1 MDKTLSK
8 EIVNTILVLLT
19 HTKKKEK
26 RNGHNKS
33 AESRKV
39 IEATNSAQEGLLVI
53 YFAFSVS
60 EESVLRRWHPDISMS
75 LWLYSSSLTYT
86 LKIQFLSPK
95 NLSCIACKPPIFHSI
110 RPGPRT
116 RPSSQM
122 HVEHISIA
130 RPYRTLF

>member
-8 EIVNTILVLLT
+8 EIENPILFLLT
-19 HTKKKEK
+19 HTKQKKK
-26 RNGHNKS
+26 GHNKS
-33 AESRKV
+33 TGSRKV

-60 EESVLRRWHPDISMS
+60 EQNVLRRWHPDISMS

-86 LKIQFLSPK
+86 LKIQFRSPK
-95 NLSCIACKPPIFHSI
+95 NLSCIACKPLIFYSI
-110 RPGPRT
+110 LPGPRT
-116 RPSSQM
+116 RPSLQM